1 MQIPSGQREIK
12 SVVKFFP
19 RNPRI
24 VELGEYQKK
33 LARAPVME
41 EPPVAIQVGEMALRS
56 QSNENV
62 INMLDKLGKM
72 GGTHSRKKNKGKGE
86 EVEVEKVAEG
96 ELEVEVEEVA
106 QGGVAEDGWMN
117 DDDGWMN
124 GVAPAVTVPDPTL
137 SLTSPH
143 FLHQLER
150 MKKDFVAKFSPPS
163 SVEDPTQRC
172 ISCKIPTSYLVHSS
186 MMLSPAKS
194 HRHECIVSHFCKF

>member
-1 MQIPSGQREIK
+1 ME

-117 DDDGWMN
+117 GE
-124 GVAPAVTVPDPTL
+124 APAVTVDPTL